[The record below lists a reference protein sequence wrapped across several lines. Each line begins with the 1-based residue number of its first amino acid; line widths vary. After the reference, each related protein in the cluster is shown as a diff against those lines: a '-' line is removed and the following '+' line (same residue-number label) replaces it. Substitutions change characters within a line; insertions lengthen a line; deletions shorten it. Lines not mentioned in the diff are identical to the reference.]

1 MKKLLGAA
9 ALDLEL
15 VSSRDVLRLAPLCVV
30 VVADDFKAD
39 DAASSN
45 DDDDGK
51 RTTTTMTTANAFS
64 SSSKL
69 EKLFLR
75 AADGVQYA
83 LLERSKTT
91 RQHHQS
97 MTTTENYVGVV
108 CSSSDGEVVYA
119 WLTASRFVLMLA
131 MTRETEEEE
140 EEEEAEEEF
149 VRVRKKFQA
158 MESALTRARM
168 NPFFEEEEEK
178 DDDDDDDDERKK
190 EAGGKK
196 WESFRQAL
204 ANAAEV

>member
-15 VSSRDVLRLAPLCVV
+15 VSRDILRLTPLVV
-30 VVADDFKAD
+30 VVADFKVD

-45 DDDDGK
+45 DDGK
-51 RTTTTMTTANAFS
+51 RTTTATANIS

-69 EKLFLR
+69 DKLFLR

-108 CSSSDGEVVYA
+108 HSSSDGEVVYA

-131 MTRETEEEE
+131 MTRETEEDDEE
-140 EEEEAEEEF
+140 EEEEEF
-149 VRVRKKFQA
+149 VGRKKFQA

-178 DDDDDDDDERKK
+178 DDDDDDDERGK

-196 WESFRQAL
+196 WESFRRAL

>member
-30 VVADDFKAD
+30 VADDFKAD

-51 RTTTTMTTANAFS
+51 RTTTTTTTANAFSS

-83 LLERSKTT
+83 LT
-91 RQHHQS
+91 RRHHQS
-97 MTTTENYVGVV
+97 MTTTGNDVGVV

-178 DDDDDDDDERKK
+178 DDDDDDDERKK

-196 WESFRQAL
+196 WESFRRAL

>member
-15 VSSRDVLRLAPLCVV
+15 VSRDILRLAPRVVV
-30 VVADDFKAD
+30 VVADDFKVD
-39 DAASSN
+39 DAASSS
-45 DDDDGK
+45 DDGK
-51 RTTTTMTTANAFS
+51 RTTTTTTTANAS

-83 LLERSKTT
+83 LT
-91 RQHHQS
+91 RRHHQS
-97 MTTTENYVGVV
+97 TTITENDVGVV

-140 EEEEAEEEF
+140 EEEEEEF

-178 DDDDDDDDERKK
+178 DDSDDDERGK
-190 EAGGKK
+190 EAGGKR

>member
-15 VSSRDVLRLAPLCVV
+15 VSRDILRLAPRVVV
-30 VVADDFKAD
+30 VVADDFKVD
-39 DAASSN
+39 DAASSS
-45 DDDDGK
+45 DDGK
-51 RTTTTMTTANAFS
+51 RTTTTTTTTTTANAS

-83 LLERSKTT
+83 LT
-91 RQHHQS
+91 RRHHQS
-97 MTTTENYVGVV
+97 MTTTGNDVGVV

-178 DDDDDDDDERKK
+178 DDDDDDERGK

>member
-9 ALDLEL
+9 AFDLEL
-15 VSSRDVLRLAPLCVV
+15 VSRDILRLIPLVV
-30 VVADDFKAD
+30 VVADFKVD

-45 DDDDGK
+45 DDGK
-51 RTTTTMTTANAFS
+51 RTTTTTTTTANAS

-119 WLTASRFVLMLA
+119 WLTVSRFVLMLA

-140 EEEEAEEEF
+140 EEVEEEF
-149 VRVRKKFQA
+149 VVRKKFQA

-178 DDDDDDDDERKK
+178 DDDDDDDDERGK

-196 WESFRQAL
+196 WESFRRAL

>member
-1 MKKLLGAA
+1 
-9 ALDLEL
+9 
-15 VSSRDVLRLAPLCVV
+15 
-30 VVADDFKAD
+30 
-39 DAASSN
+39 
-45 DDDDGK
+45 
-51 RTTTTMTTANAFS
+51 
-64 SSSKL
+64 L

-97 MTTTENYVGVV
+97 MTTTGNYVGVV

-131 MTRETEEEE
+131 MTRETEEDDEE
-140 EEEEAEEEF
+140 EEEEEF
-149 VRVRKKFQA
+149 VVRKKFQA

-178 DDDDDDDDERKK
+178 DDDDDDDERGK

>member
-1 MKKLLGAA
+1 MKQLLGAA

-15 VSSRDVLRLAPLCVV
+15 VSRDVLRLAPL
-30 VVADDFKAD
+30 VVADFKVD
-39 DAASSN
+39 DAASSS
-45 DDDDGK
+45 DDGK
-51 RTTTTMTTANAFS
+51 RTTTTTTTANAAES

-140 EEEEAEEEF
+140 EEEEEF
-149 VRVRKKFQA
+149 VGVRKKFQA

-178 DDDDDDDDERKK
+178 GDDDDDERGK

>member
-15 VSSRDVLRLAPLCVV
+15 VSRDILRLAPRVVV
-30 VVADDFKAD
+30 VVADDFKVD
-39 DAASSN
+39 DAASSS
-45 DDDDGK
+45 DDGK
-51 RTTTTMTTANAFS
+51 RTTTTTTTANAS

-83 LLERSKTT
+83 LT
-91 RQHHQS
+91 RRHHQS
-97 MTTTENYVGVV
+97 TTITENDVGVV

-140 EEEEAEEEF
+140 EEEEEEF

-178 DDDDDDDDERKK
+178 DDDDDDERGK

>member
-1 MKKLLGAA
+1 MRKLLGAA

-15 VSSRDVLRLAPLCVV
+15 VSRDILRLAPRVVV
-30 VVADDFKAD
+30 VVADDFKVD
-39 DAASSN
+39 DAASSS
-45 DDDDGK
+45 DDGK
-51 RTTTTMTTANAFS
+51 RTTTTTTTANAS

-83 LLERSKTT
+83 LT
-91 RQHHQS
+91 RRHHQS
-97 MTTTENYVGVV
+97 TTITENDVGVV

-140 EEEEAEEEF
+140 VEEEEEEEEEEEF

-178 DDDDDDDDERKK
+178 DDSDDDDERGK

>member
-15 VSSRDVLRLAPLCVV
+15 VSRDILRLAPRVVV
-30 VVADDFKAD
+30 VVADDFKVD
-39 DAASSN
+39 DAASSS
-45 DDDDGK
+45 DDGK
-51 RTTTTMTTANAFS
+51 RTTTTTTTANAS

-83 LLERSKTT
+83 LT
-91 RQHHQS
+91 RRHHQS

-140 EEEEAEEEF
+140 EEEEEEEF

-178 DDDDDDDDERKK
+178 DDSDDDDERGK

>member
-15 VSSRDVLRLAPLCVV
+15 VPSRDVLRLAPLCV

-51 RTTTTMTTANAFS
+51 RTTTANAS

-83 LLERSKTT
+83 LLERSETT

-97 MTTTENYVGVV
+97 MTTTGNYVGVV
-108 CSSSDGEVVYA
+108 CSSSDGEAVSYTH
-119 WLTASRFVLMLA
+119 LTLPTILLV
-131 MTRETEEEE
+131 
-140 EEEEAEEEF
+140 
-149 VRVRKKFQA
+149 
-158 MESALTRARM
+158 
-168 NPFFEEEEEK
+168 
-178 DDDDDDDDERKK
+178 
-190 EAGGKK
+190 
-196 WESFRQAL
+196 
-204 ANAAEV
+204 

>member
-15 VSSRDVLRLAPLCVV
+15 VSRDILRLAPRVVV
-30 VVADDFKAD
+30 VVADDFKVD
-39 DAASSN
+39 DAASSS
-45 DDDDGK
+45 DDGK
-51 RTTTTMTTANAFS
+51 RTTTTTTTTTTANAS

-83 LLERSKTT
+83 LT
-91 RQHHQS
+91 RRHHQS
-97 MTTTENYVGVV
+97 MTTTGNDVGVV

-131 MTRETEEEE
+131 MTRETEEEEE

-178 DDDDDDDDERKK
+178 DDDDDDERGK

>member
-15 VSSRDVLRLAPLCVV
+15 VSRDILRLAPRVVV
-30 VVADDFKAD
+30 VVADDFKVD
-39 DAASSN
+39 DAASSS
-45 DDDDGK
+45 DDGK
-51 RTTTTMTTANAFS
+51 RTTTTTTTANAS

-83 LLERSKTT
+83 LT
-91 RQHHQS
+91 RRHHQS
-97 MTTTENYVGVV
+97 TTITENDVGVV

-140 EEEEAEEEF
+140 EEEEEEF

-178 DDDDDDDDERKK
+178 DDSDDDDERGK

-196 WESFRQAL
+196 WESFRRAL
-204 ANAAEV
+204 ANAVEV

>member
-15 VSSRDVLRLAPLCVV
+15 VSRDILRLAPRVV
-30 VVADDFKAD
+30 VVADDFKVD
-39 DAASSN
+39 DAASSS
-45 DDDDGK
+45 DDGK
-51 RTTTTMTTANAFS
+51 RTTTTTTTANAS

-83 LLERSKTT
+83 LT
-91 RQHHQS
+91 RRHHQS
-97 MTTTENYVGVV
+97 MTTTGNDVGVV

-178 DDDDDDDDERKK
+178 DDDDDDDDKRGK

>member
-15 VSSRDVLRLAPLCVV
+15 VSRDILRLAPLVVV
-30 VVADDFKAD
+30 VVADFKVD
-39 DAASSN
+39 DAASSS
-45 DDDDGK
+45 DDGK
-51 RTTTTMTTANAFS
+51 RTTTTTTTTTNAS

-83 LLERSKTT
+83 LT
-91 RQHHQS
+91 RRHHQS
-97 MTTTENYVGVV
+97 TTITENDVGVV

-140 EEEEAEEEF
+140 EEEEEEF

-178 DDDDDDDDERKK
+178 DDDDNDERGK

>member
-1 MKKLLGAA
+1 
-9 ALDLEL
+9 
-15 VSSRDVLRLAPLCVV
+15 
-30 VVADDFKAD
+30 
-39 DAASSN
+39 
-45 DDDDGK
+45 
-51 RTTTTMTTANAFS
+51 
-64 SSSKL
+64 L

-83 LLERSKTT
+83 LLERSETT

-97 MTTTENYVGVV
+97 MTTTGNYVGVV

-131 MTRETEEEE
+131 MTRETEEDDEE
-140 EEEEAEEEF
+140 EEEEEF
-149 VRVRKKFQA
+149 VVRKKFQA

-178 DDDDDDDDERKK
+178 DDDDDDDDKRGK

>member
-15 VSSRDVLRLAPLCVV
+15 VSRDILRLAPLVV
-30 VVADDFKAD
+30 VVADFKVD

-45 DDDDGK
+45 DDGK
-51 RTTTTMTTANAFS
+51 GTTTTTTANAS

-108 CSSSDGEVVYA
+108 CSSSDGEVVHA

-140 EEEEAEEEF
+140 EEEEEEF
-149 VRVRKKFQA
+149 VVRKKFQA
-158 MESALTRARM
+158 MESALVNARM

-178 DDDDDDDDERKK
+178 DDGDDDDDEREK

-196 WESFRQAL
+196 WESFRRAL

>member
-15 VSSRDVLRLAPLCVV
+15 VSRDILRLAPRVVV
-30 VVADDFKAD
+30 VVADDFKVD
-39 DAASSN
+39 DAASSS
-45 DDDDGK
+45 DDGK
-51 RTTTTMTTANAFS
+51 RTTTTTTTTTTTANAS

-83 LLERSKTT
+83 LT
-91 RQHHQS
+91 RRHHQS
-97 MTTTENYVGVV
+97 MTTTGNDVGVV

-178 DDDDDDDDERKK
+178 DDDDDDERGK

>member
-15 VSSRDVLRLAPLCVV
+15 VSRDILRLAPLVV
-30 VVADDFKAD
+30 VVADFKVD

-45 DDDDGK
+45 DAGK
-51 RTTTTMTTANAFS
+51 RTTTTTTANAS

-83 LLERSKTT
+83 LLERRKTP

-119 WLTASRFVLMLA
+119 WLNASRFVLMLA

-140 EEEEAEEEF
+140 EEEE
-149 VRVRKKFQA
+149 Q
-158 MESALTRARM
+158 
-168 NPFFEEEEEK
+168 
-178 DDDDDDDDERKK
+178 
-190 EAGGKK
+190 
-196 WESFRQAL
+196 
-204 ANAAEV
+204 